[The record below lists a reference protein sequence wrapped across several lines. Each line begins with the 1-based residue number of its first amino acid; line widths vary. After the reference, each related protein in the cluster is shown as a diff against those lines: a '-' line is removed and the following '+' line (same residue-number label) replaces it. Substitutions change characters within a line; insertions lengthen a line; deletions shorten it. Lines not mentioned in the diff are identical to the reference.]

1 MEERQPPQRK
11 SVNDR
16 YRRQEPPKTPERGV
30 EQASEAEAARA
41 HHNTDKRAT

>member
-16 YRRQEPPKTPERGV
+16 YRRQEPLKTPERAV
-30 EQASEAEAARA
+30 EQAREAEGARA
-41 HHNTDKRAT
+41 HPDTEKRAT